1 MPGVGL
7 AQGAVMSEIFERF
20 CDAEFTADWDH
31 TVARHGD
38 AACYSLMPRSDTQ
51 RRFDALYAIFER
63 AASVEPGA
71 KSAIPLVNLSI
82 DFHTVKAVPRR
93 HLRPGRTGRS
103 AAAALRNSGR
113 DPGPARRC
121 GGGDDLGTG
130 ASGGGRLGRGGDQ
143 HGTPPTTVQ
152 RQRERGGVVA
162 VESVCDGWL
171 CDTDPTLRSRP
182 PHGMGPSRP
191 HRRTQRCTSV
201 RTSQP
206 VEELRLPRPPR
217 RPRVL
222 AHLPTRRNRNQLTA
236 RAHCDTP
243 SSGSGV

>member
-1 MPGVGL
+1 
-7 AQGAVMSEIFERF
+7 
-20 CDAEFTADWDH
+20 
-31 TVARHGD
+31 
-38 AACYSLMPRSDTQ
+38 MPRSI
-51 RRFDALYAIFER
+51 RN
-63 AASVEPGA
+63 AASTRCMRSSNA
-71 KSAIPLVNLSI
+71 PLRSSRAPKRRSHSSTSSSTSPPSRPYLDGI
-82 DFHTVKAVPRR
+82 GDTV
-93 HLRPGRTGRS
+93 RTGRS
-103 AAAALRNSGR
+103 AAAALRNSRR

-121 GGGDDLGTG
+121 GGGDDLGAG
-130 ASGGGRLGRGGDQ
+130 ASGRGRLGRGGDQ

-162 VESVCDGWL
+162 VESVCDGWV

-201 RTSQP
+201 WPSQP
-206 VEELRLPRPPR
+206 VEEHRLPRPPR